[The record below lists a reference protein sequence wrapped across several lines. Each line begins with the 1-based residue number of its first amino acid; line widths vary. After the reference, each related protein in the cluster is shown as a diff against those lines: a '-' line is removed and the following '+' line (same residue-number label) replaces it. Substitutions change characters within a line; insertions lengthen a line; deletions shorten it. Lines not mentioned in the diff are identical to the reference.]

1 MELAQAR
8 FNMIEQ
14 QIRPWD
20 VLDQNI
26 LDLLEKIPRDAFI
39 DDKYR
44 SLAYADIAIP
54 LAHDQE
60 MMHPIIEARMVQALQ
75 IDATDKILEIGT
87 GSGYVT
93 AMLATLGHHVH
104 SVDIHQDFIDHAA
117 TRLGEMGIEN
127 VTLETTDASQG
138 WDKQGLYDVIAIT
151 GSLPT
156 LPESFQQSLNLGGRL
171 FAIVGEAPIMEA
183 ILVRRSGENEWT
195 SESMFETKLPM
206 LANATCPELFVF

>member
-1 MELAQAR
+1 MELEQAR

-44 SLAYADIAIP
+44 NLAYADIAIP
-54 LAHDQE
+54 LAHDQQ

-75 IDATDKILEIGT
+75 LDATDKVLEVGT

-93 AMLATLGHHVH
+93 AMLATLTHHVH

-117 TRLGEMGIEN
+117 TRLAKMGIEN

-138 WDKQGLYDVIAIT
+138 WDKKGLYDVIAIT

-156 LPESFQQSLNLGGRL
+156 LPKSFQHSLNLGGRL
-171 FAIVGEAPIMEA
+171 FAIIGEGSIMEA
-183 ILVRRSGENEWT
+183 ILVCRSGENEWT
-195 SESMFETKLPM
+195 RESLFETKLPM
-206 LANATCPELFVF
+206 LANATGSELFVF